1 VQVELWSL
9 RAVGYLMQSR
19 TMLDAVE
26 AVTALTG
33 RMKGLPE
40 WTQLGAVVG
49 LEGGTANVTA
59 IVDRM
64 YDAGVPMAGMDGA
77 VPLIEIKKR
86 RLYECASVILTP
98 LSTWTQASGCKTG
111 WGCSTAG
118 TETDSSGTGSSIT
131 TTTQVCLV
139 RSSLRLCTHAME
151 ISAASLHR
159 YRLV

>member
-1 VQVELWSL
+1 
-9 RAVGYLMQSR
+9 MQSR

-64 YDAGVPMAGMDGA
+64 YEAGVPMAGMNVTVA
-77 VPLIEIKKR
+77 
-86 RLYECASVILTP
+86 LYS
-98 LSTWTQASGCKTG
+98 Q
-111 WGCSTAG
+111 
-118 TETDSSGTGSSIT
+118 D
-131 TTTQVCLV
+131 
-139 RSSLRLCTHAME
+139 LRNCPFSNGVH
-151 ISAASLHR
+151 I
-159 YRLV
+159 

>member
-64 YDAGVPMAGMDGA
+64 YEAGVPMAGMMA
-77 VPLIEIKKR
+77 VVVWPHCSQLPSKR
-86 RLYECASVILTP
+86 QRSRGRYSNACA
-98 LSTWTQASGCKTG
+98 
-111 WGCSTAG
+111 
-118 TETDSSGTGSSIT
+118 
-131 TTTQVCLV
+131 
-139 RSSLRLCTHAME
+139 
-151 ISAASLHR
+151 
-159 YRLV
+159 

>member
-1 VQVELWSL
+1 
-9 RAVGYLMQSR
+9 VGYLMQSR

-64 YDAGVPMAGMDGA
+64 YEAGVPMAGMNVA
-77 VPLIEIKKR
+77 VALFTPPPDKCQHFEWCYSQLR
-86 RLYECASVILTP
+86 RTV
-98 LSTWTQASGCKTG
+98 
-111 WGCSTAG
+111 
-118 TETDSSGTGSSIT
+118 
-131 TTTQVCLV
+131 
-139 RSSLRLCTHAME
+139 
-151 ISAASLHR
+151 
-159 YRLV
+159 